1 MEEILASIRRILNE
15 DEPADGPGGQ
25 PSEEAPPDDDVL
37 VLDRSML
44 ISAPDADP
52 GSPEAERPAATQPAA
67 LAVDVAEADGAGA
80 DRAESGPEEAD
91 PAAHQME
98 AERVATAGVEVERA
112 EADEVGADEVGADRA
127 AAGHLANEPVDAHL
141 EAIAESVT
149 SSEFPAASEFQPVTS
164 GEPPVGPA
172 SDAARLS
179 DQALVGAAA
188 AAATASSVDDL
199 MRALAASKAARVFHG
214 GPTIED
220 LVREELRLLLK
231 GWLEDNLPQ
240 LVERLV
246 RAEIE
251 KLVGRSV
258 A

>member
-15 DEPADGPGGQ
+15 DEPAEGADGH

-44 ISAPDADP
+44 ISVPDPDP
-52 GSPEAERPAATQPAA
+52 ASSDATASQPVRLAA
-67 LAVDVAEADGAGA
+67 DVAEAD
-80 DRAESGPEEAD
+80 RSEPEQMEAEGEEAD
-91 PAAHQME
+91 P
-98 AERVATAGVEVERA
+98 VATDQAVP
-112 EADEVGADEVGADRA
+112 DRPA
-127 AAGHLANEPVDAHL
+127 TEPVEDHID
-141 EAIAESVT
+141 AIAEPVAPSGYQAISEVIPTEASVD
-149 SSEFPAASEFQPVTS
+149 
-164 GEPPVGPA
+164 PA
-172 SDAARLS
+172 SGDGVEAVAAPLPRDASSLS
-179 DQALVGAAA
+179 DQALVGAAT
-188 AAATASSVDDL
+188 AAATASSVDGL
-199 MRALAASKAARVFHG
+199 VRALAASKAARVFHG

-220 LVREELRLLLK
+220 LVREELRVLLK

-258 A
+258 P